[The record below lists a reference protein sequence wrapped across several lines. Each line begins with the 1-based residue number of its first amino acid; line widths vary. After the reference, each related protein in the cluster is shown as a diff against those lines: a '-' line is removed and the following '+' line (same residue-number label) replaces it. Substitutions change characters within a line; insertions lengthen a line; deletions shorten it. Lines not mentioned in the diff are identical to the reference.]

1 MSLPSG
7 SCRSRARRN
16 GRPVLAEPV
25 RGRWLAHPRSRISP
39 AASSRDATDEGIFP
53 RLRAAR
59 RFFRPARPVS
69 GEHRRSGL
77 RHCLTGNPARPNQ
90 RPRGYHPRV
99 VHPQLE
105 KPCAA
110 ASTRSRGAPSAT
122 HDPPGAFAQVAPLS
136 HISFVSTCWP
146 VDHPPVRRRPHS
158 KGDDSSP
165 TCDQLSRGD
174 AWTWMLYSN
183 SQTYP
188 VHRSLYHLAPGDGQ
202 VKAEGAD
209 TTFIDHP
216 RTGL

>member
-7 SCRSRARRN
+7 SCRSRVRRSV
-16 GRPVLAEPV
+16 RPVLAEPA
-25 RGRWLAHPRSRISP
+25 GGPWLVGPRPRNSP
-39 AASSRDATDEGIFP
+39 AASSRDATGEGTFP

-59 RFFRPARPVS
+59 RFFRPARPAP

-136 HISFVSTCWP
+136 HISFVSTDWP
-146 VDHPPVRRRPHS
+146 CRPLAGTSPPPLQRGRLFTGLRS
-158 KGDDSSP
+158 
-165 TCDQLSRGD
+165 TLWGD

-188 VHRSLYHLAPGDGQ
+188 VH
-202 VKAEGAD
+202 
-209 TTFIDHP
+209 
-216 RTGL
+216 